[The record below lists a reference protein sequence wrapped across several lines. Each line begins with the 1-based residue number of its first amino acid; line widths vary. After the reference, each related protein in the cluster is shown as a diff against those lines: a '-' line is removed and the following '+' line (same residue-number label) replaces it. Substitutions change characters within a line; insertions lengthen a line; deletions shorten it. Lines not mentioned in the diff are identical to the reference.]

1 MKGKLVLTVKEAEAD
16 HSKWEDLR
24 KTGIGGSDVASI
36 VGMDPWKSAYAL
48 WVEKT
53 GQVEAED
60 LSENERVHF
69 GNVLEQVVAD
79 EFCLRTGKKV
89 RKCGTLQD
97 EEYPFILANIDRWV
111 EGENAGLEC
120 KTANGFSDAKW
131 EGDEVPTKYYLQCQF
146 YMMVTGAEKWYIAC
160 LIGGNHFVW
169 KEIPRNDD
177 DIKALREATVK
188 FWTENIQGGA
198 APELDGLDSTM
209 DLIKTQHPV
218 DNGKFKFLPSS
229 ALPLIEQFEQVRD
242 TKKIVEEQ
250 EKKLKAQFAQII
262 GDSKGGIING
272 KKVTWGWQKGGVKI
286 NTDKL
291 KEMYPDVYAKVA
303 TPGSGFRV
311 LRTGKAT
318 GKEEME

>member
-1 MKGKLVLTVKEAEAD
+1 MKGKLILTVKEAEAD
-16 HSKWEDLR
+16 HSKWEELR

-36 VGMDPWKSAYAL
+36 VGMNPWKSAYAL

-120 KTANGFSDAKW
+120 KTANGFSGAKW
-131 EGDEVPTKYYLQCQF
+131 EGDEVPTNYYLQTQF

-198 APELDGLDSTM
+198 VPELDGLDSTM

-229 ALPLIEQFEQVRD
+229 ALPLIEQYEQVRD
-242 TKKIVEEQ
+242 TKKLVEEQ

-262 GDSKGGIING
+262 GDSKGGIIDG
-272 KKVTWGWQKGGVKI
+272 KKVTWGWQRGGVKI

-291 KEMYPDVYAKVA
+291 KEMFPDVYAKVA